1 MNQNESGQEER
12 FDLLLNPP
20 KVLKV
25 RTILAALHGVDIDRF
40 PEMHGQVKRKMRQTL
55 RENLDWEYELA
66 IKVMAQRRRRL

>member
-1 MNQNESGQEER
+1 MKLNESGQEER
-12 FDLLLNPP
+12 FDLILNPP

-40 PEMHGQVKRKMRQTL
+40 PETHGQVKRKMRQTL

>member
-12 FDLLLNPP
+12 FDLILNPP

-40 PEMHGQVKRKMRQTL
+40 PETHGQVKRKMRQTL

-66 IKVMAQRRRRL
+66 IKVMAQRRRRS

>member
-12 FDLLLNPP
+12 FGLILNPP

-40 PEMHGQVKRKMRQTL
+40 PETHGQVKRKMRQTL